1 MNSIFTAIFSP
12 RGSSTDRDA
21 ASPSPYPKSTPLPPK
36 RTKRTSP
43 PGNQARRSMLSLEV
57 SNNEPMPTSPESRE
71 TRPTV
76 QAPAK
81 SPAKPPAKKA
91 AKKPAKKIVKK
102 PVKQPAKKTAKQLAE
117 QLEKAT
123 GLLSAKVSLK
133 HDAIMQESV
142 ETRVVNE
149 PDTSTKTQPSEPA
162 VKVEAGCEVEPEV
175 ELEAEPEVEPEV
187 EPVIKY
193 AFDEFTD
200 HRWVGDSMEIRVAWQ
215 DGDPTWE
222 REAVLHEDAPDALLA
237 YWKSQGERPTNP
249 NDPDLFN
256 IFAVRKHTKDRK
268 SLLVEWVGYGPKEAS
283 WLPRA
288 EVEKTAPE
296 LVAQYWRSIKSAR
309 PRRRRK

>member
-1 MNSIFTAIFSP
+1 MNSILTAIFSP

-21 ASPSPYPKSTPLPPK
+21 ASSSPYPKSAPLPPK
-36 RTKRTSP
+36 RTKRTSLP
-43 PGNQARRSMLSLEV
+43 ENQARRSMLSLEV
-57 SNNEPMPTSPESRE
+57 SNNGPKPTSPKSRE
-71 TRPTV
+71 TRSTV

-81 SPAKPPAKKA
+81 SPAKPPAKKV

-102 PVKQPAKKTAKQLAE
+102 PVKQPAKTAKQLAK

-123 GLLSAKVSLK
+123 GLSSAKVSLK
-133 HDAIMQESV
+133 NDAIMQDSV

-149 PDTSTKTQPSEPA
+149 PDMSTETQPNEPA
-162 VKVEAGCEVEPEV
+162 TKVEAEC
-175 ELEAEPEVEPEV
+175 EVEPEV
-187 EPVIKY
+187 EPVIEY
-193 AFDEFTD
+193 AFDSFTD

-215 DGDPTWE
+215 DGDLTWE
-222 REAVLHEDAPDALLA
+222 REAVLHEDAPDALLD
-237 YWKSQGERPTNP
+237 YWKSQGGRPTNP

-256 IFAVRKHTKDRK
+256 IFAIRKHTKDRK

-283 WLPRA
+283 WLPHA

-296 LVAQYWRSIKSAR
+296 LVAQYWRSIKGAR

>member
-1 MNSIFTAIFSP
+1 MNSILTAIFSP
-12 RGSSTDRDA
+12 RGSSTDREA

-36 RTKRTSP
+36 KTKRTSL

-57 SNNEPMPTSPESRE
+57 SNNEPMPTSPKSRE

-81 SPAKPPAKKA
+81 SPAKPPAKKV

-102 PVKQPAKKTAKQLAE
+102 AVKQPAKKTAKQLE
-117 QLEKAT
+117 KQLEKAT
-123 GLLSAKVSLK
+123 GLSSAKVSLK
-133 HDAIMQESV
+133 HDAIMQDSV
-142 ETRVVNE
+142 ETRAVNE
-149 PDTSTKTQPSEPA
+149 PDTSTETLPNEPA
-162 VKVEAGCEVEPEV
+162 MKVEAEC
-175 ELEAEPEVEPEV
+175 EVEPEV
-187 EPVIKY
+187 EPVIEY
-193 AFDEFTD
+193 AFDKFTD
-200 HRWVGDSMEIRVAWQ
+200 HRWVGDAMEIRVAWQ

-283 WLPRA
+283 WLPHA

-296 LVAQYWRSIKSAR
+296 LVAQYWRSIKGAR